1 MNVCL
6 TVLCSGKANEQRNVI
21 VSLFKLIVRIF
32 YVSHNVRAQNISQ
45 QHFGG
50 LGGVSV
56 CVYVFM
62 CLVWGAS
69 KLKMPQMRKIQV
81 QIGTRAAH

>member
-50 LGGVSV
+50 LDGVSV
-56 CVYVFM
+56 CVFM